1 MKFTKIDGVF
11 SLLLIVEFTICF
23 FTLDNFNLFQFMLF
37 AQIIPSIVLA
47 LLSGSIS
54 SRSKHSWV
62 LLIIFGIIYALMMF
76 GIFRVTPM
84 TLIEQN
90 TIQSETSVF
99 TFNRN
104 LQLGTYFGFFLQE
117 FLLGAFIC
125 TISKCF
131 GRIKQGKF

>member
-1 MKFTKIDGVF
+1 MRLTKIDKIF
-11 SLLLIVEFTICF
+11 SCLLIVEFSTCF
-23 FTLDNFNLFQFMLF
+23 IVLENLNIFQFMLF
-37 AQIIPSIVLA
+37 VQIIPSILLA

-62 LLIIFGIIYALMMF
+62 LLIIFGMIYALMMF

-84 TLIEQN
+84 TLVEQN

-104 LQLGTYFGFFLQE
+104 LQLGTYLGFFLQE

-125 TISKCF
+125 IISKIF

>member
-1 MKFTKIDGVF
+1 MRLTKIDKIF
-11 SLLLIVEFTICF
+11 SCLLIVEFSTCF
-23 FTLDNFNLFQFMLF
+23 IVLENLNIFQFMLF
-37 AQIIPSIVLA
+37 VQIIPSILLA

-54 SRSKHSWV
+54 SRIKHSWV
-62 LLIIFGIIYALMMF
+62 LLIMFGMIYALMMF

-104 LQLGTYFGFFLQE
+104 FPCLILPKIFEIVQIK
-117 FLLGAFIC
+117 AP
-125 TISKCF
+125 SKNSC
-131 GRIKQGKF
+131 RKNPK

>member
-11 SLLLIVEFTICF
+11 SLMLIVEFTICF

-37 AQIIPSIVLA
+37 VQIIPSIVLA

-62 LLIIFGIIYALMMF
+62 LLIIFGMIYALMMF

-90 TIQSETSVF
+90 TIQSEF
-99 TFNRN
+99 TVGN
-104 LQLGTYFGFFLQE
+104 LFWIFPTGIFTRSFYLHYFKNFW
-117 FLLGAFIC
+117 
-125 TISKCF
+125 KN
-131 GRIKQGKF
+131 